1 MKVTVE
7 KGAILDKVV
16 RDHYGTSEGTMEK
29 VLKANR
35 FLAAMG
41 PVFDQR
47 REIDLPEIT
56 RADLVKRQTKLWD

>member
-1 MKVTVE
+1 MKITVE
-7 KGAILDKVV
+7 KGAVLDKVV

-29 VLKANR
+29 VLEANR

-41 PVFDQR
+41 PVFDTR
-47 REIDLPEIT
+47 HEIEMPEIT